1 MKKIM
6 MVLLILTFALSLAAC
21 NSGGQTASSK
31 KEAGSGEDNF
41 PNKPITLIVSY
52 DAGGGTDSGARVLMP
67 YVEKELGVAVNVVNK
82 PGGSGWIGWGELAR
96 AKPDGYTIGY
106 INSPNIITGYLDP
119 KFKRE
124 ENLDS
129 FSMIANHVT
138 DPGVIA
144 IRSDED
150 RFSNI
155 KELIEYAKT
164 HKLTATTSGVGSND
178 HFAIL
183 GLNEEFGTQITPVH
197 TKGAADGSTKVM
209 GGHVDIFV
217 AKVGEAVKLHESKQ
231 LKAISVLTKERSPFL
246 TDVPT
251 LEESGFDGVSSWSSR
266 GIAAPKGVDEEK
278 IEIILA
284 ALEKGIK
291 NKEQVDKMANMGLQV
306 DFKAGNEYMKVL
318 KEDEQRV
325 KDQGHLLGW

>member
-6 MVLLILTFALSLAAC
+6 IFILILTLTLLAAAC
-21 NSGGQTASSK
+21 SSSGNTSTSGGGNTA
-31 KEAGSGEDNF
+31 DDF

-52 DAGGGTDSGARVLMP
+52 DAGGGTDSGARILMP
-67 YVEKELGVAVNVVNK
+67 YVEKELGVAINVVNK

-119 KFKRE
+119 KLNRK

-129 FSMIANHVT
+129 FTMIANHVK

-144 IRSDED
+144 IRADED
-150 RFSNI
+150 RFTNI
-155 KELIEYAKT
+155 QELIEYAKK
-164 HKLTATTSGVGSND
+164 HKLTATTSGFGSND

-197 TKGAADGSTKVM
+197 TKGAAEGSTKVM

-231 LKAISVLTKERSPFL
+231 IKAISVLTKERSPFL
-246 TDVPT
+246 PNVPT
-251 LEESGFDGVSSWSSR
+251 LEESGFEGVSSWSSR

-278 IEIILA
+278 IKIIRD

-291 NKEQVDKMANMGLQV
+291 NKEQAEKMADMGLQV
-306 DFKAGNEYMKVL
+306 DFKAGDEYMKVL
-318 KEDEQRV
+318 KEDEKRV
-325 KDQGHLLGW
+325 KDQKHLLGW